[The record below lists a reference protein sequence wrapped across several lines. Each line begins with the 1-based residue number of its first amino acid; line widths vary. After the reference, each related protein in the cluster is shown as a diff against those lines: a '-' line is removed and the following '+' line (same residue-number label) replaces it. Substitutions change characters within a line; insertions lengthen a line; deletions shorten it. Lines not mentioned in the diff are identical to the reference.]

1 MGNQTLRTGGP
12 SHPLQSA
19 RRWSLAAL
27 GALVVLVLSY
37 LLAVWTEQGQALE
50 NAALRGADQV
60 RGEDFADATSAL
72 GEITVYSLALA
83 VALIGLVG
91 LLRRR
96 VDLAVAGVSVVVL
109 GQIITQGLKRFV
121 LPRPELVDVSPGF
134 THNSFPSGHTTIAM
148 TVLFA
153 VFIVV
158 PLRWRGIA
166 ALVVL
171 SWAIG
176 IGAYTTTAKWHR
188 FSDTLG
194 ADAVALICGCLAS
207 WWLMRRG
214 SIYLTN
220 GPIRR
225 GRAIFV
231 GLVTLSTA
239 FLLVLGG
246 ILWGVPL
253 LHDWDVAVPNLTQ
266 DYSVYLGAHTLAT
279 GFSGLTALIFWRLW
293 HRLDTTRTTT
303 PDRMVAE
310 SQLRPDNA

>member
-1 MGNQTLRTGGP
+1 MGNETMGAGGP
-12 SHPLQSA
+12 AHPLRSA
-19 RRWSLAAL
+19 RRWGLAVL

-37 LLAVWTEQGQALE
+37 LLAVWTERGQALE

-60 RGEDFADATSAL
+60 RGEDFADATRAL
-72 GEITVYSLALA
+72 GEITVYSLAVA

-96 VDLAVAGVSVVVL
+96 MDLAVAGVSVVVL

-121 LPRPELVDVSPGF
+121 LSRPELVDVSPGF
-134 THNSFPSGHTTIAM
+134 TQNSFPSGHTTIAM

-166 ALVVL
+166 TLIVL

-214 SIYLTN
+214 SIHLTDD
-220 GPIRR
+220 PARR

-239 FLLVLGG
+239 FLLVIGG

-253 LHDWDVAVPNLTQ
+253 LQGWDVAVPDPVQ

-293 HRLDTTRTTT
+293 HRLDTTQPNPSAHVLT
-303 PDRMVAE
+303 DR
-310 SQLRPDNA
+310 